1 MMISIETLLRKP
13 FKKVKIDL
21 ENPTVKL
28 IRQIIMLLLF
38 TFSSVLFRAQSIAE
52 VGLAFRQ
59 MFTAWDGVEKTFADL
74 GMNGLQIIQLT
85 IFIVAMALI
94 YKLPQESKN
103 EELPLAK
110 ENTAVNMGL
119 FIYGILAIML
129 CWLGLLA
136 MGDSSAF
143 QYFQF

>member
-1 MMISIETLLRKP
+1 MIVWP
-13 FKKVKIDL
+13 
-21 ENPTVKL
+21 
-28 IRQIIMLLLF
+28 
-38 TFSSVLFRAQSIAE
+38 
-52 VGLAFRQ
+52 FRQ